1 MKAAAHELKG
11 LSQYMMLSIKKKIAG
26 LRTLRVVLCC
36 VVDAC
41 RVVSCAANPRARTDT
56 RAVRAQTFR

>member
-26 LRTLRVVLCC
+26 LRTLCC
-36 VVDAC
+36 VVLA
-41 RVVSCAANPRARTDT
+41 RARTDT

>member
-26 LRTLRVVLCC
+26 LRTLRVVSCC
-36 VVDAC
+36 GC
-41 RVVSCAANPRARTDT
+41 VSCGVMCREF
-56 RAVRAQTFR
+56 VRLH

>member
-26 LRTLRVVLCC
+26 LRTLRVVLW
-36 VVDAC
+36 AC
-41 RVVSCAANPRARTDT
+41 RVMCREFAHPH
-56 RAVRAQTFR
+56 